1 MSTITLRVGD
11 WAGLVVAP
19 LAFLMLISA
28 AYALVPWACATQ
40 QHWVLHAGSAIALVA
55 IAAVGIGGW
64 QRYGGIRGQT
74 SGTVGTQSLL
84 AALSL
89 GVSALS
95 ALATIA
101 LWLTAFALSPC
112 LS

>member
-1 MSTITLRVGD
+1 MSATALRVRH

-19 LAFLMLISA
+19 LAFLSLISA

-40 QHWVLHAGSAIALVA
+40 QRWVLHAGSATTLVA

-64 QRYGGIRGQT
+64 QLYDGIGGRT
-74 SGTVGTQSLL
+74 SGIVGTQRLL

-101 LWLTAFALSPC
+101 LWLTAFAISPC

>member
-40 QHWVLHAGSAIALVA
+40 QHWVLHAGAAIALVA

-64 QRYGGIRGQT
+64 QRYGGIRGRLPAR
-74 SGTVGTQSLL
+74 SGRRACSRR
-84 AALSL
+84 
-89 GVSALS
+89 
-95 ALATIA
+95 
-101 LWLTAFALSPC
+101 
-112 LS
+112 